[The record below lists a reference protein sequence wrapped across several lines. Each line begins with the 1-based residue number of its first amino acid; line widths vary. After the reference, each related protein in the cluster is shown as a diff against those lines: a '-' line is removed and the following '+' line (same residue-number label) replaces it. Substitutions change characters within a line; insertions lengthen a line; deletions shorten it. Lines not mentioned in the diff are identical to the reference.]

1 MSSML
6 GYEEIEL
13 DNEEISF
20 SILNGEKSQDG
31 PPSNK
36 TNTTKPTDK
45 CTTVFTAKTDAKNV
59 KSLMS
64 QLKTLNVTS
73 SKVFLK
79 SKKKVP
85 KSHTNLIFIL
95 TELLKNRFYRK
106 FHSLTFSSQTIL
118 LYL

>member
-13 DNEEISF
+13 DNEEINF

-31 PPSNK
+31 PSNK
-36 TNTTKPTDK
+36 KNTTKPTDK

-79 SKKKVP
+79 S
-85 KSHTNLIFIL
+85 
-95 TELLKNRFYRK
+95 
-106 FHSLTFSSQTIL
+106 
-118 LYL
+118 

>member
-31 PPSNK
+31 PSNK

-45 CTTVFTAKTDAKNV
+45 CTTITAKTDAKNV

-73 SKVFLK
+73 SKVF
-79 SKKKVP
+79 SKKLKRVP
-85 KSHTNLIFIL
+85 KSHSNLIFIL
-95 TELLKNRFYRK
+95 AELL
-106 FHSLTFSSQTIL
+106 
-118 LYL
+118 

>member
-1 MSSML
+1 ML

-31 PPSNK
+31 PSNK
-36 TNTTKPTDK
+36 TNTTKATDK
-45 CTTVFTAKTDAKNV
+45 CTTVTAKTDAKNV

-73 SKVFLK
+73 SKVF
-79 SKKKVP
+79 SKKKNNKRVP
-85 KSHTNLIFIL
+85 KSHSNLIFIL
-95 TELLKNRFYRK
+95 AELL
-106 FHSLTFSSQTIL
+106 
-118 LYL
+118 

>member
-79 SKKKVP
+79 SKK
-85 KSHTNLIFIL
+85 
-95 TELLKNRFYRK
+95 E
-106 FHSLTFSSQTIL
+106 SS
-118 LYL
+118 